1 MTNTNNHGGFREGA
15 GRKSSGN
22 ITRTVRLSPE
32 QNELFKALGSSDFL
46 QDLLDGVVA
55 GTVAIPVD
63 TTKLTDEQKA
73 RFVEGWEQAGG
84 STDDAEAENPW
95 CAPWEWQS
103 LIVVRGMS
111 FEAWGADWYRQCKPE
126 IDAIRAED
134 EE

>member
-15 GRKSSGN
+15 GRKASGN

-32 QNELFKALGSSDFL
+32 QNALFKALGSSDFL

-73 RFVEGWEQAGG
+73 RFIEGWEQAGG
-84 STDDAEAENPW
+84 PTDDGESSTPW

-103 LIVVRGMS
+103 TITVHGTTP
-111 FEAWGADWYRQCKPE
+111 EAWGADWYAQCKPE
-126 IDAIRAED
+126 IDALLADD